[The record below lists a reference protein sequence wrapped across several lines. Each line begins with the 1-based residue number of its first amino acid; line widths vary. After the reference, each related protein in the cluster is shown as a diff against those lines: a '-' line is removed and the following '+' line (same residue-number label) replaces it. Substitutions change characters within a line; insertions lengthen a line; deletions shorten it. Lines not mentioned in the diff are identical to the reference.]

1 MTENEPRELVAIP
14 PEVLGPFMEMTVR
27 AILVASGANA
37 REPTCHTMQEIA
49 ATATERARMADHL
62 LSLLDSDQAAE
73 FAQAIGWPSAE
84 ALSNFVHHGL
94 PPGTAH

>member
-27 AILVASGANA
+27 AIMVASGANA
-37 REPTCHTMQEIA
+37 QQPTHEAMQEIA
-49 ATATERARMADHL
+49 ETATERAKMADEL
-62 LSLLDSDQAAE
+62 LSLLDSDQAEA
-73 FAQAIGWPSAE
+73 FAVAVGWPSAE

-94 PPGTAH
+94 PSGTAH